1 MSRWRIV
8 VVKCKDRFVAGGHM
22 TNAPA
27 TVTFDTIVS
36 RKTVRI
42 TLTIAALNGLQVKY
56 EDVLNAYITASVTEK
71 I

>member
-1 MSRWRIV
+1 
-8 VVKCKDRFVAGGHM
+8 M
-22 TNAPA
+22 TKAPA

-56 EDVLNAYITASVTEK
+56 GDVLNAYITASVTEK

>member
-8 VVKCKDRFVAGGHM
+8 VVKCKDCFVAGGHM
-22 TNAPA
+22 TKAPA

-56 EDVLNAYITASVTEK
+56 EDVLNACITASVTEK